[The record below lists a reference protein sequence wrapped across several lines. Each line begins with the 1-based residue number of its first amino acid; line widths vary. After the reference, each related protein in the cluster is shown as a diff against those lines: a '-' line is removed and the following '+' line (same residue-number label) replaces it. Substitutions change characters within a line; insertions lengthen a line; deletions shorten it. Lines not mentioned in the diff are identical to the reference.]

1 MYECKICKSQHK
13 SKKALKS
20 HAITKKHKENL
31 KLLEKNKVDENVEKD
46 NIKDLEK
53 DNIKDLE
60 KDNIKDLEKD
70 LKMDDNIVVIDEND
84 VIDENV
90 ENVEN
95 VENDVI
101 DENVENVEN
110 VENEENKLKEHL
122 LELKQSHEILT
133 KYISID
139 DNNIN
144 LNNEVDYYK
153 HLLTTIKCLCNMYKL

>member
-31 KLLEKNKVDENVEKD
+31 KLLEKNKVDENV
-46 NIKDLEK
+46 
-53 DNIKDLE
+53 E